1 MTLYRRS
8 EARSLRVAADD
19 EFGDGLRDEIREST
33 GRNRGHRQGESRR
46 GGSHVTGTIVWPTPP
61 PVVVVSGQ
69 TAAGKTTLARRLAA
83 STGLDRVVASDRLV
97 TLLGGAS
104 KRTRLLAWLTQDL
117 DQLRVAR
124 HEVDRLVD
132 LETLTRLRQSRG
144 CVVESVTLPWLLAP
158 DNTALVIR
166 LSGSAAT
173 RAGRVQRMLPELTLD
188 EARTIV
194 DRKDNSGNAVLR
206 SAWGVV
212 PDGVWTARWRADLA
226 VGCPRSHGCVNDAA
240 CAGIVA
246 DLVEA
251 AYRVYRCYLDGI
263 DASQAAGELRSR
275 IAARRR
281 HVQRCSRSLTE
292 PTDTPT
298 LSAWQHRLLFE
309 LRQTMK
315 AEPA

>member
-1 MTLYRRS
+1 M
-8 EARSLRVAADD
+8 
-19 EFGDGLRDEIREST
+19 
-33 GRNRGHRQGESRR
+33 
-46 GGSHVTGTIVWPTPP
+46 TGTVAWPTPS
-61 PVVVVSGQ
+61 PVVIVSGQ

-83 STGLDRVVASDRLV
+83 SAGLDQVVASDRLV

-117 DQLRVAR
+117 DQQRVAR

-166 LSGSAAT
+166 LTAAAVA
-173 RAGRVQRMLPELTLD
+173 RAARVQRMLPELTLD

-212 PDGVWTARWRADLA
+212 PDGVWTARWRADLV
-226 VGCPRSHGCVNDAA
+226 VGCHPGHGCVDDAA
-240 CAGIVA
+240 CADIVA
-246 DLVEA
+246 DLAEA

-263 DASQAAGELRSR
+263 DASQVAGDLRSR
-275 IAARRR
+275 IAAHSR
-281 HVQRCSRSLTE
+281 HVQRCSPSLTE
-292 PTDTPT
+292 PTDIPT